1 MSLFRSKSKSGP
13 RLVAITVNKYATP
26 TLENAACPFSV
37 GVMNLTQAEAD
48 KLSEYAVQL
57 QCDRSITATE
67 MREREKNV
75 MIGNSPAYSNMVS
88 DVEANLKREIERVKA
103 ERALKRAERN
113 AYGDAPGFANG
124 GEVPNAFNDKME
136 AIGRALKE
144 GMISADAA
152 MAAMK
157 EFGQVVGDGG
167 YDYGGD
173 PDGLKF
179 PTNESVYAAAGE
191 RLRREALADI
201 ERADARKQKAIED
214 AKPRNRFSGLDIE

>member
-1 MSLFRSKSKSGP
+1 MSLFRSKPKSGP

-26 TLENAACPFSV
+26 TFENAACPFSV
-37 GVMNLTQAEAD
+37 GVMNMTQAEAE
-48 KLSEYAVQL
+48 KLAEYAMQL

-67 MREREKNV
+67 MREREKLV
-75 MIGNSPAYSNMVS
+75 IGNSPAYSEATEI
-88 DVEANLKREIERVKA
+88 EANLKREIERVKA
-103 ERALKRAERN
+103 ERALKRAARN
-113 AYGDAPGFANG
+113 AYDVPSFANG
-124 GEVPNAFNDKME
+124 GEVPNAFNEKME